1 MVVSASAYISFNLS
15 FRLVCI
21 GFDFDFGSVNFDI
34 TTLNRY
40 VSALCFDAFKLSTL
54 NTGFFLCNLDRCQL
68 NFLFFLD
75 GWAFRRVKFGV
86 FLVVSSIPSF
96 GVRVKIYE

>member
-1 MVVSASAYISFNLS
+1 MVTGLVAWILYFRSALIFLLGFGSAYISFDLS

-34 TTLNRY
+34 TTLNWY

-54 NTGFFLCNLDRCQL
+54 KFFFRYR
-68 NFLFFLD
+68 FLS
-75 GWAFRRVKFGV
+75 W
-86 FLVVSSIPSF
+86 
-96 GVRVKIYE
+96 